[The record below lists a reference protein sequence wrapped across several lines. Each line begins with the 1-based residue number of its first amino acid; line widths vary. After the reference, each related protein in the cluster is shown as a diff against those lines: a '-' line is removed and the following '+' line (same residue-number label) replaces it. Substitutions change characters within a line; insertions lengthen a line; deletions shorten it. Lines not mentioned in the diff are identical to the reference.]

1 MAVVGDALNWMGF
14 QGNGNIKEDGIED
27 PETTAHGIYV
37 ADNMGHLPSSSQ
49 RTHNGRT
56 MYFGVGSSGHGK

>member
-27 PETTAHGIYV
+27 PETTAHGI
-37 ADNMGHLPSSSQ
+37 
-49 RTHNGRT
+49 
-56 MYFGVGSSGHGK
+56 